1 MPTFLRFFSRVI
13 SLVLIIIISSCTPD
27 EKDYKKIELV
37 KTKELLTL
45 PIDQNT
51 ANISDGL
58 FYFAKENLL
67 FIQNWKEHSIQVY
80 DIENKK
86 RIKNIKLER
95 EGPNGVLDLMGIHV
109 QNLDSIFL
117 FNQIK
122 SQITLIDTSGQILR
136 TIQYKSPD
144 RYSPAFIHN
153 TYFLSPPLL
162 HGKKLIVKTHYYGS
176 IREMTQEILQ
186 TKELIYE
193 IDLESG
199 VTNFLNLKFPKNYMP
214 DGLKPFEASISHGS
228 DKHVFSLFGD
238 HRLFY
243 VSEFGDTL
251 QSKNGKSVFLPEN
264 LPTVPVDV
272 DGLVFRKFSYYS
284 PHYES
289 LDYDPFRKV
298 FIRFAFH
305 EFEQDE
311 SVPVNDMRNHS
322 GPFSIQVFD
331 SELNLIS
338 ETAFEAN
345 QYHPFDYFITE
356 KGIYL
361 STNHPLN
368 PQNNEDEMSFVLL
381 EYSEKENP

>member
-1 MPTFLRFFSRVI
+1 MHFYTKKTH
-13 SLVLIIIISSCTPD
+13 SLFVFAFAIICIACNPEEQKKPNLELKTSSEVLILPVD
-27 EKDYKKIELV
+27 ES
-37 KTKELLTL
+37 TS
-45 PIDQNT
+45 
-51 ANISDGL
+51 NISDGL

-67 FIQNWKEHSIQVY
+67 FSQNWKENSIQIY
-80 DIENKK
+80 DIEKKK
-86 RIKNIKLER
+86 RVKNLKLER
-95 EGPNGVLDLMGIHV
+95 DGPNGVLDLMGIHV
-109 QNLDSIFL
+109 LSQDSIFL

-122 SQITLIDTSGQILR
+122 SQITLIDTSGQIINS
-136 TIQYKSPD
+136 IQYKSPD
-144 RYSPAFIHN
+144 RYSPAFVHN
-153 TYFLSPPLL
+153 AYFQSPPLL
-162 HGKKLIVKTHYYGS
+162 HGKKLIVKTHYFGS

-186 TKELIYE
+186 TKELVYE

-199 VTNFLNLKFPKNYMP
+199 ETRFLNLKFPKDFMP
-214 DGLKPFEASISHGS
+214 DGLKPFEASISHGA
-228 DKHVFSLFGD
+228 DKLAFSLFGD

-243 VSEFGDTL
+243 VSEYGDSL
-251 QSKNGKSVFLPEN
+251 QSKNGKSAYLPER
-264 LPTVPVDV
+264 LPTVPKDA
-272 DGLVFRKFSYYS
+272 DGLIFRKHSYYS

-289 LDYDPFRKV
+289 LDFDPFRDV

-305 EFEQDE
+305 EYEQDE

-331 SELNLIS
+331 SDLNLIS

-368 PQNNEDEMSFVLL
+368 PQNNEDQMSFVLL
-381 EYSEKENP
+381 EYSEKEKP

>member
-1 MPTFLRFFSRVI
+1 MLSSLRFFSRVI

-67 FIQNWKEHSIQVY
+67 FSQNWKEHSIQIY

-153 TYFLSPPLL
+153 TYFQSPPLL

-228 DKHVFSLFGD
+228 DKYVFSLFGD

-264 LPTVPVDV
+264 LPTVPVDA
-272 DGLVFRKFSYYS
+272 DGLAFRKFSYYS

-331 SELNLIS
+331 RDLNLIS

-381 EYSEKENP
+381 EYTEKENP